1 MTTDG
6 ELSEITE
13 LLDDPYA
20 RDILA
25 EASIEPVSA
34 KMLSEHCDAS
44 LPTVYRR
51 IEQLQE
57 HDLLTA
63 QQQLDPD
70 GNHYKTYE
78 ARLEGVAIDLTDGTY
93 SVEITRTKQG
103 AADRFSDLVED
114 LK

>member
-6 ELSEITE
+6 ELSEIAD
-13 LLDDPYA
+13 LLDDSYA

-25 EASIEPVSA
+25 ETSIEPRSA

-44 LPTVYRR
+44 LPTIYRR
-51 IEQLQE
+51 IERLQE

-63 QQQLDPD
+63 QQQLAPD

-78 ARLEGVAIDLTDGTY
+78 ARLERVSIDLTNGTY
-93 SVEITRTKQG
+93 TVKITRTKQG
-103 AADRFSDLVED
+103 AADRFSDLVEEM
-114 LK
+114 K

>member
-6 ELSEITE
+6 ELSEIVE
-13 LLDDPYA
+13 LLDDSYA

-25 EASIEPVSA
+25 AASIEPVSA

-51 IEQLQE
+51 IERLQE

-78 ARLEGVAIDLTDGTY
+78 ARLERVSIDLTDGTY
-93 SVEITRTKQG
+93 SIEITRTKQKV
-103 AADRFSDLVED
+103 ADRFSDLVEE